1 MVLSI
6 IINIGNFIITFFIKF
21 LCYNSDSPNLNPV
34 LLQVV
39 RDSRSGRII
48 DKNAVAD
55 NLITRYDKTFREL
68 RNK

>member
-1 MVLSI
+1 MEISRNVKKRSLSSKSTSASI
-6 IINIGNFIITFFIKF
+6 IKSPSNGNW
-21 LCYNSDSPNLNPV
+21 
-34 LLQVV
+34 VV

-55 NLITRYDKTFREL
+55 NLITKYDKTFREL

>member
-1 MVLSI
+1 MEISRNVKKRGLSSKSTSGSI
-6 IINIGNFIITFFIKF
+6 IKSSSGNWFVR
-21 LCYNSDSPNLNPV
+21 NSRL
-34 LLQVV
+34 
-39 RDSRSGRII
+39 GRII

>member
-1 MVLSI
+1 MEISRNVKKRSLISKSTSGSI
-6 IINIGNFIITFFIKF
+6 IKSPSNGNW
-21 LCYNSDSPNLNPV
+21 
-34 LLQVV
+34 VV

>member
-1 MVLSI
+1 MEISRNVKKRSLSSKSTSASI
-6 IINIGNFIITFFIKF
+6 IKSPSNGNW
-21 LCYNSDSPNLNPV
+21 
-34 LLQVV
+34 VV

-48 DKNAVAD
+48 DKSAVAD

>member
-1 MVLSI
+1 MEISRNVKKRSLSSMSTSASI
-6 IINIGNFIITFFIKF
+6 IKSPSNGNW
-21 LCYNSDSPNLNPV
+21 
-34 LLQVV
+34 VV

>member
-1 MVLSI
+1 MEISRNVKKRSLSSKSTSASI
-6 IINIGNFIITFFIKF
+6 IK
-21 LCYNSDSPNLNPV
+21 SPSNGSR
-34 LLQVV
+34 VV